1 MEDRNLWRSRSPAS
15 PSRASSPCTKVVSIE
30 PRMAISTFEHVISSY
45 PTVFESLLLQL
56 PTSSILNLYHTS
68 ECLRVF
74 LQHYPTAWK
83 FLSFRSRSPGRVSPR
98 QASPGSDASGE
109 SRAPIS
115 KAYSLDLLLI
125 NIVLPFGTRLKS
137 LELDHTAVNGESL
150 AHCVLHT
157 RRDTLQHLSIRGC
170 KQVSLK
176 YHIVPF
182 LNIFSLQKTT
192 TGPVKATEL
201 ALKSLYTFRC
211 RHHRR
216 RPYTTA
222 SRSRND
228 SDSAPTH
235 DLIQLCHEL
244 GIWTDT
250 AWCPTP
256 GGRCLRR
263 KDYSSGR
270 GTPDAKF
277 EVWVVFDRLWRSRN
291 RLGSSKDVDNVRAA
305 NTRGQLWQDAEL
317 GYEGEPLGSEPRPGQ
332 GEGKGLPTHLR
343 KSHEIFIDQVKCHD
357 CGAGIEE
364 RCEHCSIRMHC
375 MGCRKTLCQNCAF
388 SRPLP
393 QANNHDRQNSV
404 RFWWAQ
410 SQARSPNLMMQE
422 ITPDVN
428 LTSVNVPNSIVTPVV
443 KMQWCC
449 LRPMFSNGGSITFV
463 SPSLTNSATDQ
474 VRAAPLPRGK
484 GYEDAELARLRQ
496 DLCTSRPAE
505 RRHLLDDQLSE
516 KGDAIIN
523 RLSHCISSKDY
534 NPCPRSLCQECW
546 ETPGWRSACQACKEP
561 FCFAH
566 DLQNFNMRI
575 CGYRDLSTEKAMLEE
590 RTKFKNIMV
599 VWQRSIMAQDIAR
612 DEAEGMFRTYLTC
625 QELTADSLRT
635 LEAIVPLI
643 KWPLASGDE
652 LCKDI
657 DNLVRRRDTTTR
669 SKTLGHRQSD
679 HDDGKKSHSATLVE
693 EHNGTRI
700 YPLALTEKDDPL
712 GVAPTKKQGCGSIM
726 CPKHRSIGDPRPT
739 CTAATQQCILCNVHI
754 CPECLTLEPACDCS
768 YCKDHYRCRNC
779 FHFQKELCKK
789 AEEAEEK
796 RKRQEETRRR
806 KAEAIR
812 MLKVADEM
820 AATVG
825 QFFDGVLEISDPS
838 RTAVAE
844 PLS

>member
-1 MEDRNLWRSRSPAS
+1 MEDRNLSRSRAPAS
-15 PSRASSPCTKVVSIE
+15 RSRASSPCTKVVPIE
-30 PRMAISTFEHVISSY
+30 PRTALSTFEHVISSY

-56 PTSSILNLYHTS
+56 PTSSIINLYHTS

-74 LQHYPTAWK
+74 LQNYPTAWK
-83 FLSFRSRSPGRVSPR
+83 LLSFRSRSPGRVSLR
-98 QASPGSDASGE
+98 QASPASDASGE
-109 SRAPIS
+109 STAPTS
-115 KAYSLDLLLI
+115 KPYSLDLLLV

-137 LELDHTAVNGESL
+137 LELDHTAISGENL

-182 LNIFSLQKTT
+182 LNIFSLQKNI
-192 TGPVKATEL
+192 TGSVKATEL

-222 SRSRND
+222 SRSRKD

-263 KDYSSGR
+263 KDYSFGR
-270 GTPDAKF
+270 GTPDAKV
-277 EVWVVFDRLWRSRN
+277 EVWVVFDRLWRSGN
-291 RLGSSKDVDNVRAA
+291 RLGSSKDVDNVRDAP
-305 NTRGQLWQDAEL
+305 TRGQLWQDAEL

-343 KSHEIFIDQVKCHD
+343 RSHEIFIDQVKCHD

-393 QANNHDRQNSV
+393 RANNDDRQNSG
-404 RFWWAQ
+404 RCWWAPGH
-410 SQARSPNLMMQE
+410 ARSPNLMMQE
-422 ITPDVN
+422 ITPDSN
-428 LTSVNVPNSIVTPVV
+428 LTSINVPNSIVAPAV

-463 SPSLTNSATDQ
+463 SPGLTNSAIDQ

-496 DLCTSRPAE
+496 DLCASKPAE
-505 RRHLLDDQLSE
+505 RRHLLEDQLSE
-516 KGDAIIN
+516 KGDAIFN
-523 RLSHCISSKDY
+523 RLSCGINSRDD

-566 DLQNFNMRI
+566 DLQNTNMRI
-575 CGYRDLSTEKAMLEE
+575 CGYRDLATEKAILEE
-590 RTKFKNIMV
+590 RTKFKNVMV
-599 VWQRSIMAQDIAR
+599 VWQRSMRAQDISQ
-612 DEAEGMFRTYLTC
+612 DEAVRLFRRYLTC

-643 KWPLASGDE
+643 KWPLVSEDE

-657 DNLVRRRDTTTR
+657 DNLLRRRDTTTR
-669 SKTLGHRQSD
+669 SKTLGHSQSD
-679 HDDGKKSHSATLVE
+679 HDDGKKTHSATLVE
-693 EHNGTRI
+693 EHNGNSSFLFT
-700 YPLALTEKDDPL
+700 LTEKEDQP
-712 GVAPTKKQGCGSIM
+712 GVGATKNQGCGSIM
-726 CPKHRSIGDPRPT
+726 CPKHRSIGDPRPR
-739 CTAATQQCILCNVHI
+739 CTAATKKCNLCGVHI
-754 CPECLTLEPACDCS
+754 CPECLMLEPACDCS

-779 FHFQKELCKK
+779 FHFQQELCKK
-789 AEEAEEK
+789 AEEVEEK
-796 RKRQEETRRR
+796 RRQEEETQRQ

-812 MLKVADEM
+812 MLKLADEM
-820 AATVG
+820 AAAVG
-825 QFFDGVLEISDPS
+825 EFFNGVLGIYESTTTSD
-838 RTAVAE
+838 AE
-844 PLS
+844 LLS